1 MQVPPL
7 YQTPPHGGGDDG
19 QARGRVLHRRS
30 DGYGDDG
37 EVCSVWASEPLGRHR
52 LGVAVL
58 GTGYLARGNGY
69 WFFDTPLQRRTASL
83 HVPTVLC
90 IMHLAD
96 FFWLNR
102 GLLRGLLS

>member
-58 GTGYLARGNGY
+58 GDRLPCPRERLLVFRYAVATTHRQYACTDGALHHALSRFLLA
-69 WFFDTPLQRRTASL
+69 
-83 HVPTVLC
+83 
-90 IMHLAD
+90 
-96 FFWLNR
+96 
-102 GLLRGLLS
+102 